1 MAIDF
6 PSTPSPGQNY
16 DFGGVRYTWVDDG
29 GSGYWAI
36 LEPGLQ
42 GPATGAEVTTGT
54 DNQKYV
60 TPLAVENSDIMKL
73 WKLQANGGSTT
84 NVDDAETV
92 NFQQSG
98 EINISRALNAIT
110 IGIDEATTSQK
121 GTTQLYDDA
130 TTDGGTAKAGTARA
144 VNAVYAIV
152 IQKCKLNG
160 ARNGSTSIRWE
171 FISQYTGPQCQIIIG
186 RYTHTASSGANQVVT
201 FAHDGFDVACI
212 MAVPVVCQVVGSA
225 GAHTIVLTGYPGA
238 KTMTV
243 RSSSH
248 NSYGS
253 TNFSAG
259 YIALGY

>member
-73 WKLQANGGSTT
+73 WKLQANSGSTN
-84 NVDDAETV
+84 NVDDDETV
-92 NFQQSG
+92 TFQQSG
-98 EINISRALNAIT
+98 EINISRSARTIT
-110 IGIDEATTSQK
+110 IGIDEASTSQK
-121 GTTQLYDDA
+121 GTTQLYNDE
-130 TTDGGTAKAGTARA
+130 TVDGGTAKAGTAHA
-144 VNAVYAIV
+144 VNAVYALTV
-152 IQKCKLNG
+152 QKCKLNG
-160 ARNGSTSIRWE
+160 ARNGSTSIQWKFTSNFSGE
-171 FISQYTGPQCQIIIG
+171 QMYCIVG
-186 RYTHTASSGANQVVT
+186 RYTHTASAGANQTVT
-201 FAHDGFDVACI
+201 YAHGGFPTACI
-212 MAVPVVCQVVGSA
+212 MAVPVVCQVVGSS
-225 GAHTIVLTGYPGA
+225 GAHTIVLNGFPSRL
-238 KTMTV
+238 TMSV

-253 TNFSAG
+253 TNFNAG
-259 YIALGY
+259 YIAFGY